1 MKLMEIL
8 TLLSG
13 NWQVLLIAI
22 VVGGALAWLVKHFLV
37 ERPKTVGM
45 VVQVLK
51 VLESTIKG
59 ILGAKWASVYDALLK
74 AGEAAIDGAVTYE
87 EAVAVA
93 DKAFDA
99 AITASGVQLTDEEK
113 KIALAG
119 LHFLVSALFRDKAAA
134 KMAMMAQARRR

>member
-119 LHFLVSALFRDKAAA
+119 LHFLVSALLRDKAAA

>member
-1 MKLMEIL
+1 MEIL
-8 TLLSG
+8 TLLSSS
-13 NWQVLLIAI
+13 WQFLLIAI
-22 VVGGALAWLVKHFLV
+22 IAGGVLAWIAKHFLV
-37 ERPKTVGM
+37 ERPKTVNM

-59 ILGAKWASVYDALLK
+59 ILGAKWAPVYDAILK
-74 AGEAAIDGAVTYE
+74 AGEVAIDGAVTYE
-87 EAVAVA
+87 EAVVVA

-99 AITASGVQLTDEEK
+99 AIAASGAQLTDEEK

-134 KMAMMAQARRR
+134 KVAMAQARNR